1 MLGFI
6 NLLALAPMVVGNVAV
21 TDASN
26 IIKNDQAKTVSAQNA
41 ADIYSQETEYQN
53 FDAGSAVCNAT
64 IGAATAAGGA
74 AIGSII
80 PVAGTIIGAIIGGI
94 TGAAGGEAAC
104 TNTNSNNG
112 STSSGYDYLSGTY
125 HYSSSEHEAQRCSS
139 GYGLGC

>member
-6 NLLALAPMVVGNVAV
+6 NLLVLAPTVVGNVAV

-26 IIKNDQAKTVSAQNA
+26 IIKNEQAKTVSVQSA

-64 IGAATAAGGA
+64 VGAATAAGGA

-94 TGAAGGEAAC
+94 TGAIGGEAAC
-104 TNTNSNNG
+104 NNNSSSGG
-112 STSSGYDYLSGTY
+112 STSSGYDYLTGTY
-125 HYSSSEHEAQRCSS
+125 HYSSFDQKAQRCSS